1 MTPEEINIIRTRYCS
16 ISPRKMQDILSCSAA
31 AYKLVQDIP
40 VLLAE
45 VQNLQKKTESGET
58 VLIPAHFA
66 KKLENAEEKTI
77 CGMHILEYKG

>member
-45 VQNLQKKTESGET
+45 IKRLKILFSNQAFSSIPDVEPQTKFQLRSLQM
-58 VLIPAHFA
+58 LDQPAPS
-66 KKLENAEEKTI
+66 L
-77 CGMHILEYKG
+77 